1 MNNLLKSAS
10 KLVFLVLTISACA
23 GFFLG
28 KLESQDFMVLAS
40 MAFGFYFS
48 FKGDTTKEYAGK

>member
-1 MNNLLKSAS
+1 MKEILKSAS
-10 KLVFLVLTISACA
+10 KLVFLFLAITACV
-23 GFFLG
+23 GFFVG